1 MTVLRIVS
9 YNIHKGKSV
18 SGRDSLAA
26 LRVNLHTLNPD
37 IMFLQEVQGR
47 NEKNSNLHAQHESLA
62 AALQMQVAYEP
73 NAVRVQTHHG
83 NALLAKYPI
92 IEFENQD
99 ISDHGL
105 EQRGLLHGIL
115 DIKGARVHCV
125 VVHLGLFA
133 ASRIRQIDLLCERIE
148 RLVPK
153 QEPLLVAGDFNDW
166 KDELAPLFVDA
177 LGVSE
182 VFAQSSRQLKSA
194 MKMPELSSE
203 VAKLKPSPRTF
214 PAAFP
219 LLPLDRIYQRGF
231 AVKSA
236 KVLKGRP
243 WTQLSDHA
251 PIVAEL
257 ELP

>member
-1 MTVLRIVS
+1 M
-9 YNIHKGKSV
+9 
-18 SGRDSLAA
+18 
-26 LRVNLHTLNPD
+26 
-37 IMFLQEVQGR
+37 
-47 NEKNSNLHAQHESLA
+47 
-62 AALQMQVAYEP
+62 
-73 NAVRVQTHHG
+73 
-83 NALLAKYPI
+83 
-92 IEFENQD
+92 
-99 ISDHGL
+99 
-105 EQRGLLHGIL
+105 
-115 DIKGARVHCV
+115 
-125 VVHLGLFA
+125 HLGLFA
-133 ASRIRQIDLLCERIE
+133 ASRVRQIESLCERID

-153 QEPLLVAGDFNDW
+153 QEPLLIAGDFNDW